1 MVRGAHREN
10 GKVGAAIGSVKD
22 DSVWQDKGVL
32 GDILFSVAA
41 N

>member
-1 MVRGAHREN
+1 MVGGAHREN
-10 GKVGAAIGSVKD
+10 RKVGAAIGSVKD

-32 GDILFSVAA
+32 GDILFSVTA